1 MVMLPEPELDDL
13 YRDIILDHYR
23 QPRNHGKL
31 EKANETGEGYNPLCG
46 DEVTLQLMFENGKV
60 KQAMFQGK
68 GCSISQASSSM
79 LTEVII
85 GKPIDQVKQ
94 LVNQFKAMMTRKEPP
109 TPEMGD
115 LEALEGVQKFPV
127 RIKCATLV
135 WNVLEEILE
144 RTNIKNQDAV

>member
-1 MVMLPEPELDDL
+1 MSVMVPEPELDDL
-13 YRDIILDHYR
+13 YRDITLDHYR
-23 QPRNHGKL
+23 QPRNHGTL
-31 EKANETGEGYNPLCG
+31 EKADETSEGYNPLCG
-46 DEVTLQLMFENGKV
+46 DEVTLQLIFENGKV

-85 GKPIDQVKQ
+85 GKTIEELKR
-94 LVNQFKAMMTRKEPP
+94 LISQFKGMMIQNEPP

-135 WNVLEEILE
+135 WNVLEEIVQSVE
-144 RTNIKNQDAV
+144 SKA